1 MRFIMIDE
9 TMITVVLG
17 ITAIGV
23 PVISTIGLFFTK
35 QILEMRKEIA
45 KLCERM
51 AREETKSAI
60 YHHK

>member
-1 MRFIMIDE
+1 MIDE

-23 PVISTIGLFFTK
+23 PVISAVGLFFTK
-35 QILEMRKEIA
+35 QILEIRKEIA

-51 AREETKSAI
+51 TREETKSDI
-60 YHHK
+60 YHKKD

>member
-1 MRFIMIDE
+1 MIDE

-23 PVISTIGLFFTK
+23 PVISTVGLFFTK
-35 QILEMRKEIA
+35 QILEIRKEIA

-51 AREETKSAI
+51 AREETKSDI
-60 YHHK
+60 YHKKD

>member
-1 MRFIMIDE
+1 
-9 TMITVVLG
+9 MITVVLG
-17 ITAIGV
+17 ITAIVV